1 MLAAEDE
8 YVPTYE
14 ETPEGF
20 ADWFATLDV
29 DSLGLP
35 LTRHPF
41 FRTRGGGNV
50 ADPVISPELYA
61 IHADIFTRFFG
72 AIAARNVDLLAL
84 MVSSGLISPCAVHSD
99 RSTALIAAVDLG
111 NPAVVRHLV
120 SLGADVAQL
129 GRYAGAERTPLQVA
143 AAKGLLSLVKFFM
156 EECGADD
163 AVVAPDGQIA
173 LRLAAA
179 GGHREVVRYLP
190 ARRGGGW
197 RRWKTEHAKLM
208 NRARRAARGI
218 VRFCVFL
225 AWDIPKFLLY
235 TVPKHAVVLPLKR
248 NIKYAIEHRHLFG
261 PWCKRQ
267 ILAIPDRAKRGARA
281 VGRVLREI
289 PEVIADV
296 CKWFWTTLKEAP
308 GRIKKAAMAVGSWLA
323 KAARRFGAA
332 VGHVFAQIFSV
343 LHTMLAAIV
352 SFFRQITLKD
362 VWNGFCRLMR
372 AIFVG
377 LPKAIWA
384 GIKAIGQTSY
394 DVLAALFGFVG
405 KAIWWIIWLFWQA
418 IQYVP
423 VKIATIFMSFVRS
436 IGTAFRE
443 VMVWF
448 NPKMA

>member
-1 MLAAEDE
+1 MTTSP
-8 YVPTYE
+8 PTRR
-14 ETPEGF
+14 PPR
-20 ADWFATLDV
+20 LRRLV
-29 DSLGLP
+29 RHPRRRLPRPP

-61 IHADIFTRFFG
+61 IHADIFNRFFD
-72 AIAARNVDLLAL
+72 AIAARN
-84 MVSSGLISPCAVHSD
+84 SD

-163 AVVAPDGQIA
+163 AVIAPDGQIA
-173 LRLAAA
+173 LRLAAK
-179 GGHREVVRYLP
+179 G
-190 ARRGGGW
+190 
-197 RRWKTEHAKLM
+197 TEHAKLM
-208 NRARRAARGI
+208 SRARRAARGI
-218 VRFCVFL
+218 VRFCVFV
-225 AWDIPKFLLY
+225 AWDIPTFLLY

-248 NIKYAIEHRHLFG
+248 NIKWAIEHRHLFG

-267 ILAIPDRAKRGARA
+267 ILAIPNYAKRGARA
-281 VGRVLREI
+281 VGRVLKEI
-289 PEVIADV
+289 PEIIAD
-296 CKWFWTTLKEAP
+296 
-308 GRIKKAAMAVGSWLA
+308 KAAVAIGSWLA
-323 KAARRFGAA
+323 KTARRFGAA

-362 VWNGFCRLMR
+362 VWDGFYRLMR

-418 IQYVP
+418 IQFVP
-423 VKIATIFMSFVRS
+423 IMIATIFMSFVRS